1 MKTKMQNYIIATSST
16 CDLPRTWLDEHNVP
30 FIAYSYTNN
39 DQPGT
44 DDCRE
49 ESRAAIYAGMRN
61 GDILKTS
68 QINEP
73 IYNRFFRELMD
84 SGKNVLFLDMSEK
97 MSVSFENCRAAA
109 EAVKADY
116 PEQTLY
122 VMDTRCISGGLGLL
136 VMHCVQMMEE
146 GKSFEEVIAWGEEN
160 RLKIAHRFTVDD
172 LNYLKRGGR
181 VSNASALVGT
191 MLSIKPVLYVP
202 NIGTLDVVKK
212 CEKTFSCPI
221 AYVGVDGMLS
231 KEEIE
236 MTPLKAAAANWIATA
251 QIATLISDNCIFI
264 DTGSTTTD
272 IIPVK
277 DGKECAIGKSDFDR
291 SATGELVYTGTL
303 RTNLA
308 SFLDK
313 VELNGKEYRVASE
326 LFAQT
331 ADVYT
336 VLDLITED
344 DYICDTFDGEGKSK
358 LDCAKRI
365 ARVVCADLEML
376 SMDDIIEMCEFI
388 HKKQVEQIA
397 DGLKQVHETQN
408 LDLIVTTGL
417 GKDILDKKAAELLGL
432 EVKSMGDIL
441 TDDECTVAPAVGT
454 AVMMEKYLN

>member
-1 MKTKMQNYIIATSST
+1 MKIAGFDIGGANTDLAII
-16 CDLPRTWLDEHNVP
+16 DFEDGEIKNIEVDFEYLPMW
-30 FIAYSYTNN
+30 SNN
-39 DQPGT
+39 D
-44 DDCRE
+44 DL
-49 ESRAAIYAGMRN
+49 SHVLI
-61 GDILKTS
+61 
-68 QINEP
+68 
-73 IYNRFFRELMD
+73 ELIERICP
-84 SGKNVLFLDMSEK
+84 VSEIDAVGIS
-97 MSVSFENCRAAA
+97 MTA
-109 EAVKADY
+109 ELVDAY
-116 PEQTLY
+116 
-122 VMDTRCISGGLGLL
+122 DTKKDG
-136 VMHCVQMMEE
+136 V
-146 GKSFEEVIAWGEEN
+146 
-160 RLKIAHRFTVDD
+160 
-172 LNYLKRGGR
+172 
-181 VSNASALVGT
+181 
-191 MLSIKPVLYVP
+191 
-202 NIGTLDVVKK
+202 LDVVRK
-212 CEKTFSCPI
+212 CEETFTCPI

-236 MTPLKAAAANWIATA
+236 KAPLKAAAANWIATA

-272 IIPVK
+272 IIPIK
-277 DGKECAIGKSDFDR
+277 DAKECAKGKSDFDR

-331 ADVYT
+331 ADVYM
-336 VLDLITED
+336 VLDLITEK

-358 LDCAKRI
+358 IDCARRI

-376 SMDDIIEMCEFI
+376 SMEDIVVMSEFI
-388 HKKQVEQIA
+388 HQKQVEQIA

-417 GKDILDKKAAELLGL
+417 GKDILDRPAAELLGL

-441 TDDECTVAPAVGT
+441 SDDECTVAPAIGT

>member
-1 MKTKMQNYIIATSST
+1 MKVAGFDIGGANT
-16 CDLPRTWLDEHNVP
+16 DLAVIDFKGDEIKNIEVD
-30 FIAYSYTNN
+30 FAYLPMWSNN
-39 DQPGT
+39 D
-44 DDCRE
+44 DL
-49 ESRAAIYAGMRN
+49 SKV
-61 GDILKTS
+61 LV
-68 QINEP
+68 
-73 IYNRFFRELMD
+73 ELI
-84 SGKNVLFLDMSEK
+84 KNICPVDEID
-97 MSVSFENCRAAA
+97 
-109 EAVKADY
+109 AV
-116 PEQTLY
+116 
-122 VMDTRCISGGLGLL
+122 DTKKDG
-136 VMHCVQMMEE
+136 V
-146 GKSFEEVIAWGEEN
+146 
-160 RLKIAHRFTVDD
+160 
-172 LNYLKRGGR
+172 
-181 VSNASALVGT
+181 
-191 MLSIKPVLYVP
+191 
-202 NIGTLDVVKK
+202 LDVVAK
-212 CEKTFSCPI
+212 CEQTFDCPI
-221 AYVGVDGMLS
+221 AYVGIDGMMS

-236 MTPLKAAAANWIATA
+236 KTPLKAAAANWIATA
-251 QIATLISDNCIFI
+251 QIATLISDDCIFI

-272 IIPVK
+272 IIPIK
-277 DGKECAIGKSDFDR
+277 NGKECAIGKSDFDR

-336 VLDLITED
+336 VLDLIGED
-344 DYICDTFDGEGKSK
+344 DYICDTFDGESKSK

-376 SMDDIIEMCEFI
+376 DMDDIVEMCKFI
-388 HKKQVEQIA
+388 HQKQVEQIA

-454 AVMMEKYLN
+454 AVMMNKYV